1 MMVKYKIVNTG
12 QLVEVGGG
20 YAEHGGDILETKT
33 NQIVKSGVR
42 MSIAKG
48 ILNHLNLG
56 GGFNGETPSFFLKNI
71 PCEASASY
79 K

>member
-1 MMVKYKIVNTG
+1 
-12 QLVEVGGG
+12 
-20 YAEHGGDILETKT
+20 
-33 NQIVKSGVR
+33 

-48 ILNHLNLG
+48 IINHLNLG